1 MLHGASYCPCFRG
14 YVLQGASYCPCF
26 RGYVL
31 HGAKN
36 NLTLRIRTDAVTDG
50 TDAMGFYSGLC
61 FGILFWSLC
70 GILFCSLLD
79 SFLFSVLGLFSV
91 LCLGFFSV
99 LSWILFCS
107 LFWDSFLVSVLDSF
121 LFSVLD
127 SFLVS
132 VLDSFLVSVLDSFL
146 VFEVFFCFS
155 IVFLTSLSLSLSKNK
170 APGISSLVIFSSTD
184 NKGYFFRKIVI
195 QSRGLEN
202 LFSGVC

>member
-1 MLHGASYCPCFRG
+1 MQWDSILVS
-14 YVLQGASYCPCF
+14 VLRF
-26 RGYVL
+26 
-31 HGAKN
+31 
-36 NLTLRIRTDAVTDG
+36 
-50 TDAMGFYSGLC
+50 FSGLC
-61 FGILFWSLC
+61 
-70 GILFCSLLD
+70 
-79 SFLFSVLGLFSV
+79 V
-91 LCLGFFSV
+91 GFFSV

-146 VFEVFFCFS
+146 IFEVFFCFS
-155 IVFLTSLSLSLSKNK
+155 IVFLTSLSLSKNK

-184 NKGYFFRKIVI
+184 NKGYFYRKIVI